1 VAALPVSFRG
11 AAQGLLA
18 HFSSSAGAVLSYLRG
33 GTAAVELVWFDRAGR
48 RLSIVGEPAE
58 YSNPALSP
66 DEKRL
71 AISQVDSKL
80 GTRDIWIFDLDRGGP
95 NKFTFDRGD
104 DMNPVWSPDG
114 ERIAFSSSRKGRRDL
129 YVKNASGAGDEQ
141 VLFESGD
148 PKSMMDWSA
157 DGRHVL
163 FTGFVLPLDGERTPV
178 RLPPGV
184 TNPKVSPDGRWLAY
198 YSNESGRLEIYVQ
211 SFPALL
217 AGRSAGKWLI
227 SMAGGWQ
234 PEWGRDSREI
244 FYVGL
249 DGTLMAASVTAS
261 GPAFE
266 TTPPKPLFS
275 VRLDPAARRAHYQ
288 PAANGQRFLVAQLL
302 EQETANRLTVVVN
315 WSAGLTR

>member
-1 VAALPVSFRG
+1 
-11 AAQGLLA
+11 
-18 HFSSSAGAVLSYLRG
+18 
-33 GTAAVELVWFDRAGR
+33 
-48 RLSIVGEPAE
+48 
-58 YSNPALSP
+58 
-66 DEKRL
+66 
-71 AISQVDSKL
+71 
-80 GTRDIWIFDLDRGGP
+80 
-95 NKFTFDRGD
+95 
-104 DMNPVWSPDG
+104 
-114 ERIAFSSSRKGRRDL
+114 
-129 YVKNASGAGDEQ
+129 
-141 VLFESGD
+141 
-148 PKSMMDWSA
+148 
-157 DGRHVL
+157 
-163 FTGFVLPLDGERTPV
+163 
-178 RLPPGV
+178 LPPGV